1 MSQEDSLVALE
12 LRRKGD
18 SHSESLHLMRQTPR
32 DASDVGDNHS
42 SERAGMG
49 ARVRMLSLHKSQ
61 FTGV

>member
-1 MSQEDSLVALE
+1 MALE